1 MRALALCG
9 PRAYKKEL
17 HAFQTVAEDCGA
29 ELKIL
34 RMPDA
39 TTVSTSIT
47 SFSPEIILV
56 FGGDGTLH
64 RHLAALVA
72 AGIPVLALPLGSGN
86 DFAKTNGITS
96 IRRALELWRD
106 FIVGNTTA
114 IWHAD
119 LGVIAASA
127 DDGSTLPARYFACCA
142 NIGLDSDAARRTN
155 QLPNWLKAR
164 GGYFF
169 AA

>member
-17 HAFQTVAEDCGA
+17 QAFQTVAEDCAA

-34 RMPDA
+34 RMPDVTA
-39 TTVSTSIT
+39 VSSAIA
-47 SFSPEIILV
+47 SFSPELIVI

-72 AGIPVLALPLGSGN
+72 AGVPVLALAQGSGN

-96 IRRALELWRD
+96 TRRALELWRD
-106 FIVGNTTA
+106 FIVGNTTV

-119 LGVIAASA
+119 L
-127 DDGSTLPARYFACCA
+127 
-142 NIGLDSDAARRTN
+142 
-155 QLPNWLKAR
+155 
-164 GGYFF
+164 
-169 AA
+169 